1 MVTHN
6 WELAKKMDK
15 IFLLKGGFLVKLE
28 NT

>member
-15 IFLLKGGFLVKLE
+15 IFLLKNGSLVKLK